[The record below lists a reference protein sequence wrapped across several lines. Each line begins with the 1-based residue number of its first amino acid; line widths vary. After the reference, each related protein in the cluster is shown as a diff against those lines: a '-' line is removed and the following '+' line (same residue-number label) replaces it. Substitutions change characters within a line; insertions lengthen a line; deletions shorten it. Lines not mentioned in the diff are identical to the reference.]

1 MCQVGEPYL
10 KKGIYNHVKLSE
22 ALFIKIQPS
31 SSSFVTDTTPAILIL
46 VLLVAWPK
54 ENIFKGFKYECLIT
68 WKVINEHFPWNI
80 LLLCGGGLAL
90 AAGFEVILIKALDEP
105 NI

>member
-1 MCQVGEPYL
+1 VLWVTRDLYFVSGWGDL
-10 KKGIYNHVKLSE
+10 FKKG
-22 ALFIKIQPS
+22 
-31 SSSFVTDTTPAILIL
+31 FVTDTTPAILIL

-54 ENIFKGFKYECLIT
+54 ENIFKGNKYECLIT

-90 AAGFEVILIKALDEP
+90 AAGFEVIILLK
-105 NI
+105 